1 MMIPAPIN
9 DRGIVTIGIKTER
22 KLPRNRKMTA
32 TTIRTA
38 WPSDQLDLV
47 DRGLDEPG
55 RIVGDLHLDRGRQV
69 ALDLG

>member
-38 WPSDQLDLV
+38 WPSDQRTSSIEDWMNRV
-47 DRGLDEPG
+47 ES
-55 RIVGDLHLDRGRQV
+55 
-69 ALDLG
+69 